1 MKKNLFHSAAIGLGF
16 IFLINVFADLNGK
29 WEGVVKIPDGNDL
42 QVTFTFKVEGDKLTG
57 TAEAA
62 GAGELAIENGK
73 VSGDNFSFTINAG
86 GTDIAHSGKA
96 YADSCILTIDFGGQK
111 STTTFMRVK
120 NK

>member
-1 MKKNLFHSAAIGLGF
+1 MKKNLLHSATLAFGLF
-16 IFLINVFADLNGK
+16 FLMTLLADLNGK
-29 WEGVVKIPDGNDL
+29 WEGVIKTPDGNDL

-62 GAGELAIENGK
+62 GSGALTIENGK

-86 GTDIAHSGKA
+86 GTDIPHSGKA

-111 STTTFMRVK
+111 SNTTFMRVK
-120 NK
+120 GK